1 MREVILDT
9 ETTGLDPKLGH
20 RLVEIGAVEL
30 VNHTPTGVNYQTYLN
45 PERDVDP
52 GAQEIHGLTNE
63 FLKQHPTF
71 GDISAEFIDFL
82 SNSTLVIH
90 NAPFDLAFINMEL
103 NRLGEPLISSEK
115 VIDTLVLARKKFP
128 GAQANL
134 DALCRRFAIENRHR
148 ELHGALV
155 DAALLAD
162 VYIELIGGKE
172 PTLGLSAKKT
182 NSTLAEERTRVYQK
196 PRSFPVSEEELE
208 LHRAFVKTLINPIW
222 DKT

>member
-1 MREVILDT
+1 MREIILDT
-9 ETTGLDPKLGH
+9 ETTGLDPKMGH

-30 VNHTPTGVNYQTYLN
+30 INHTPTGVNYQTYIN

-71 GDISAEFIDFL
+71 GDVSAEFMDFL
-82 SNSTLVIH
+82 SDSTLVIH
-90 NAPFDLAFINMEL
+90 NAPFDLAFINIEL
-103 NRLGEPLISSEK
+103 NRLGEPSISSER

-182 NSTLAEERTRVYQK
+182 NTVAEDTTRVYQK
-196 PRSFPVSEEELE
+196 PRSFPVTEEELE

>member
-1 MREVILDT
+1 MI
-9 ETTGLDPKLGH
+9 
-20 RLVEIGAVEL
+20 
-30 VNHTPTGVNYQTYLN
+30 NHTPTGVNYQTYIN
-45 PERDVDP
+45 PERNVDA

-71 GDISAEFIDFL
+71 ADISVEFMNFL
-82 SNSTLVIH
+82 SDSTLVIH

-103 NRLGEPLISSEK
+103 SRLGTAPICSER

-134 DALCRRFAIENRHR
+134 DALCRRFGLRIVI

-172 PTLGLSAKKT
+172 PTLGLSAKKAKMVT
-182 NSTLAEERTRVYQK
+182 ENTTRVYQR
-196 PRSFPVSEEELE
+196 PRSFPVSKEELK
-208 LHRAFVKTLINPIW
+208 LHRAFVKTLVDPIW
-222 DKT
+222 NKN

>member
-1 MREVILDT
+1 MREIVLDT
-9 ETTGLDPKLGH
+9 ETTGLDPKMGH

-30 VNHTPTGVNYQTYLN
+30 INHTPTGVNYQTYIN

-63 FLKQHPTF
+63 FLKQHPAF
-71 GDISAEFIDFL
+71 GDISTEFINFL
-82 SNSTLVIH
+82 SDSTLIIH

-103 NRLGEPLISSEK
+103 SRLEVTPISSER

-172 PTLGLSAKKT
+172 PTLGLSAKKSKMVADDT
-182 NSTLAEERTRVYQK
+182 ARVYQN

-208 LHRAFVKTLINPIW
+208 LHRAFVETLKNPIW
-222 DKT
+222 EKA

>member
-1 MREVILDT
+1 MREIILDT
-9 ETTGLDPKLGH
+9 ETTGLDPKIGH

-30 VNHTPTGVNYQTYLN
+30 INHTPTGANYQTYIN
-45 PERDVDP
+45 PEREVDP
-52 GAQEIHGLTNE
+52 GAQEVHGLTNE

-71 GDISAEFIDFL
+71 EDVSDEFMTFL
-82 SNSTLVIH
+82 SDSTIIIH

-103 NRLGEPLISSEK
+103 ERLGKVPLTPER
-115 VIDTLVLARKKFP
+115 VIDTLILARKKFP
-128 GAQANL
+128 GAQASL

-172 PTLGLSAKKT
+172 PTLGLSAKKAKT
-182 NSTLAEERTRVYQK
+182 VAVDTTRVYQN

-208 LHRAFVKTLINPIW
+208 LHRAFVSTLINPIW
-222 DKT
+222 KNF

>member
-1 MREVILDT
+1 MREIILDT
-9 ETTGLDPKLGH
+9 ETTGLDPKMGH

-30 VNHTPTGVNYQTYLN
+30 INHTPTGVNYQTYIN

-71 GDISAEFIDFL
+71 DDISAEFIDFL

-103 NRLGEPLISSEK
+103 NRLGEPSISSER

-172 PTLGLSAKKT
+172 PTLGFSAKKSKMVADDT
-182 NSTLAEERTRVYQK
+182 ARVYQN

-208 LHRAFVKTLINPIW
+208 LHRAFVETLKNPIW
-222 DKT
+222 EKA

>member
-1 MREVILDT
+1 MREIILDT
-9 ETTGLDPKLGH
+9 ETTGLDPKMGH
-20 RLVEIGAVEL
+20 RLVEIGAIEL
-30 VNHTPTGVNYQTYLN
+30 INHTPTGVNYQTYIN

-63 FLKQHPTF
+63 FLKQHPAF
-71 GDISAEFIDFL
+71 GDISTEFMNFL
-82 SNSTLVIH
+82 SDSTLIIH

-103 NRLGEPLISSEK
+103 NRLGEPSISSER

-182 NSTLAEERTRVYQK
+182 NTVAEDTTRVYQK
-196 PRSFPVSEEELE
+196 PRSFPVTEEELE

>member
-1 MREVILDT
+1 MREIILDT
-9 ETTGLDPKLGH
+9 ETTGLDPKMGH

-30 VNHTPTGVNYQTYLN
+30 INHTPTGVNYQTYIN

-103 NRLGEPLISSEK
+103 NRLGEPSISSER

-182 NSTLAEERTRVYQK
+182 KMVAEDTTRVYQK
-196 PRSFPVSEEELE
+196 PRSFPVSEEELNFIE
-208 LHRAFVKTLINPIW
+208 LLLRR
-222 DKT
+222 

>member
-1 MREVILDT
+1 MREIILDT
-9 ETTGLDPKLGH
+9 ETTGLDPKMGH

-30 VNHTPTGVNYQTYLN
+30 INHTPTGVNYQTYIN

-71 GDISAEFIDFL
+71 GEISAEFIDFL

-103 NRLGEPLISSEK
+103 NRLGEPSISSER

-182 NSTLAEERTRVYQK
+182 NAVDEDTTRVYQK

>member
-1 MREVILDT
+1 MREIILDT
-9 ETTGLDPKLGH
+9 ETTGLDPKMGH

-30 VNHTPTGVNYQTYLN
+30 INHTPTGVNYQTYIN

-63 FLKQHPTF
+63 FLKQHPAF
-71 GDISAEFIDFL
+71 GDISTEFINFL
-82 SNSTLVIH
+82 SDSTLIIH

-103 NRLGEPLISSEK
+103 SRLGVAPISSER

-172 PTLGLSAKKT
+172 PTLGLSAKKSKT
-182 NSTLAEERTRVYQK
+182 VAEDIARVYQN

-208 LHRAFVKTLINPIW
+208 LHRAFVETLKNPIW

>member
-1 MREVILDT
+1 MREIILDT
-9 ETTGLDPKLGH
+9 ETTGLYPKMGH

-30 VNHTPTGVNYQTYLN
+30 INHTPTGVNYQTYIN

-103 NRLGEPLISSEK
+103 NRLGEPSISSER

-182 NSTLAEERTRVYQK
+182 NTVAEDTTRVYQK
-196 PRSFPVSEEELE
+196 PRSFPVTEEELE

>member
-1 MREVILDT
+1 MDT
-9 ETTGLDPKLGH
+9 ETTGLDPKTGH

-30 VNHTPTGVNYQTYLN
+30 INHTPTGVNYQTYIN

-71 GDISAEFIDFL
+71 GDVSAEFIDFL
-82 SNSTLVIH
+82 SDSTLVIH

-103 NRLGEPLISSEK
+103 NRLGEPSISSER
-115 VIDTLVLARKKFP
+115 VIDTLVLARRKFP
-128 GAQANL
+128 GAQASL

-182 NSTLAEERTRVYQK
+182 NTVAENTTRVYKK
-196 PRSFPVSEEELE
+196 PRSFPVTEEELE

>member
-1 MREVILDT
+1 MREIILDT
-9 ETTGLDPKLGH
+9 ETTGLDPKMGH

-30 VNHTPTGVNYQTYLN
+30 INHTPTGVNYQTYIN

-90 NAPFDLAFINMEL
+90 NAPFDLAFINMEC
-103 NRLGEPLISSEK
+103 NRLGEPSISSER
-115 VIDTLVLARKKFP
+115 VIDTLVLATKKFP

-182 NSTLAEERTRVYQK
+182 NTVAEDTTRVYQK
-196 PRSFPVSEEELE
+196 PRAFPVTEEELE
-208 LHRAFVKTLINPIW
+208 IHRAFVQTLINPIW

>member
-1 MREVILDT
+1 MREIILDT
-9 ETTGLDPKLGH
+9 ETTGLDPKMGH

-30 VNHTPTGVNYQTYLN
+30 INHTPTGVNYQTYIN

-71 GDISAEFIDFL
+71 GDVSAEFMDFV
-82 SNSTLVIH
+82 SDSTLVIH

-103 NRLGEPLISSEK
+103 DRLGEPSISSDR

-182 NSTLAEERTRVYQK
+182 NIVAEDTTRVYKK
-196 PRSFPVSEEELE
+196 PRSFPVTEEELE

>member
-1 MREVILDT
+1 MREIILDT
-9 ETTGLDPKLGH
+9 ETTGLDPKMGH

-30 VNHTPTGVNYQTYLN
+30 INHTPTGVNYQTYIN

-63 FLKQHPTF
+63 FLKQHPAF
-71 GDISAEFIDFL
+71 GDISAEFVNFL
-82 SNSTLVIH
+82 SDSTLIIH

-103 NRLGEPLISSEK
+103 SRLGVAPISSER

-162 VYIELIGGKE
+162 IYIELIGGKE
-172 PTLGLSAKKT
+172 PTLGLSAKKSKT
-182 NSTLAEERTRVYQK
+182 VAEGIARVYQN

-208 LHRAFVKTLINPIW
+208 LHRAFVETLKNPIW

>member
-9 ETTGLDPKLGH
+9 ETTGLDPKTGH
-20 RLVEIGAVEL
+20 RLVEIGAIEL
-30 VNHTPTGVNYQTYLN
+30 INHTPTGVHYQTYIN
-45 PERDVDP
+45 PERDVDA

-63 FLKQHPTF
+63 FLKQYPTF
-71 GDISAEFIDFL
+71 ADISVEFMNFL
-82 SNSTLVIH
+82 SDSTLVIH
-90 NAPFDLAFINMEL
+90 NAPFDLTFINMEL
-103 NRLGEPLISSEK
+103 SHLGMAPICSER

-172 PTLGLSAKKT
+172 PTLGLSAQKAKMV
-182 NSTLAEERTRVYQK
+182 AENTTRVYQR
-196 PRSFPVSEEELE
+196 PRSFRVSEEELK
-208 LHRAFVKTLINPIW
+208 LHRAFVKTLVDPIW
-222 DKT
+222 NKT

>member
-1 MREVILDT
+1 MREIVLDT
-9 ETTGLDPKLGH
+9 ETTGLDPKMGH

-30 VNHTPTGVNYQTYLN
+30 INHTPTGVNYQTYIN

-63 FLKQHPTF
+63 FLKQHPAF
-71 GDISAEFIDFL
+71 ADITTEFMNFL
-82 SNSTLVIH
+82 SDSTLIIH

-103 NRLGEPLISSEK
+103 SRLGVAPISSER

-172 PTLGLSAKKT
+172 PTLSLSAKKSKT
-182 NSTLAEERTRVYQK
+182 VAEDIARVYQN

-208 LHRAFVKTLINPIW
+208 LHRAFVETLKNPIW

>member
-1 MREVILDT
+1 MREIILDT
-9 ETTGLDPKLGH
+9 ETTGLDPKMGH

-30 VNHTPTGVNYQTYLN
+30 INHTPTGVNYQTYIN

-52 GAQEIHGLTNE
+52 GAQEVHGLTNE

-103 NRLGEPLISSEK
+103 SRLGVAPISSER

-128 GAQANL
+128 GAQVNL

-172 PTLGLSAKKT
+172 PTLGLSAKKSKAVT
-182 NSTLAEERTRVYQK
+182 EDTARVYQN

-208 LHRAFVKTLINPIW
+208 LHRAFVKTLKNPIW

>member
-1 MREVILDT
+1 MREIILDT
-9 ETTGLDPKLGH
+9 ETTGLDPKMGH

-30 VNHTPTGVNYQTYLN
+30 INHTPTGVNYQTYIN

-52 GAQEIHGLTNE
+52 GAQEIHGLTKE

-71 GDISAEFIDFL
+71 GDISAEFVNFL
-82 SNSTLVIH
+82 SDSTLIIH

-103 NRLGEPLISSEK
+103 SRLGVAPISSER

-162 VYIELIGGKE
+162 VYVELIGGKE
-172 PTLGLSAKKT
+172 PTLGLSAKKSKT
-182 NSTLAEERTRVYQK
+182 VAEDIARVYQN

-208 LHRAFVKTLINPIW
+208 LHRAFVETLKNPIW

>member
-1 MREVILDT
+1 MREIILDT
-9 ETTGLDPKLGH
+9 ETTGLDPKMGH

-30 VNHTPTGVNYQTYLN
+30 INHTPTGVNYQTYIN

-90 NAPFDLAFINMEL
+90 NAPFDLAFINMEF
-103 NRLGEPLISSEK
+103 NCLGEPSISSER

-182 NSTLAEERTRVYQK
+182 NTVAEDTTRVYQK
-196 PRSFPVSEEELE
+196 PRSFPVTEEELE
-208 LHRAFVKTLINPIW
+208 LHRTFVKTLINPIW

>member
-1 MREVILDT
+1 MREIILDT
-9 ETTGLDPKLGH
+9 ETTGLDPKMGH

-30 VNHTPTGVNYQTYLN
+30 INHTPTGVNYQTYIN

-63 FLKQHPTF
+63 FLKQHPAF
-71 GDISAEFIDFL
+71 GDISTEFINFL
-82 SNSTLVIH
+82 SDSTLIIH

-103 NRLGEPLISSEK
+103 SRLGVAPISSER

-172 PTLGLSAKKT
+172 PTLGLSAKKSKAVT
-182 NSTLAEERTRVYQK
+182 EDTARVYQN

-208 LHRAFVKTLINPIW
+208 LHRAFVKTLKNPIW

>member
-30 VNHTPTGVNYQTYLN
+30 VNHTPTGVNYQTYIN

>member
-1 MREVILDT
+1 MREIILDT
-9 ETTGLDPKLGH
+9 ETTGLDPKMGH

-30 VNHTPTGVNYQTYLN
+30 INHTPTGVNYQTYIN
-45 PERDVDP
+45 PEKDVDP

-82 SNSTLVIH
+82 SDSTLVIH
-90 NAPFDLAFINMEL
+90 NAPFDLAFINIEL
-103 NRLGEPLISSEK
+103 NRLGEPSISSER

-172 PTLGLSAKKT
+172 PTLGLSAKNT
-182 NSTLAEERTRVYQK
+182 STVAEDTTRVYQK
-196 PRSFPVSEEELE
+196 PRSFPVTEEELE

-222 DKT
+222 NKT

>member
-1 MREVILDT
+1 MREIILDT
-9 ETTGLDPKLGH
+9 ETTGLDPKMGH

-30 VNHTPTGVNYQTYLN
+30 INHTPTGVNYQTYIN

-63 FLKQHPTF
+63 FLKQHPAF
-71 GDISAEFIDFL
+71 GDISTEFINFL
-82 SNSTLVIH
+82 SDSTLIIH

-103 NRLGEPLISSEK
+103 SRLGVAPISSER

-172 PTLGLSAKKT
+172 PTLGPSAKKSKMVADDT
-182 NSTLAEERTRVYQK
+182 ARVYQN

-208 LHRAFVKTLINPIW
+208 LHRAFVETLKNPIW

>member
-1 MREVILDT
+1 MREIILDT
-9 ETTGLDPKLGH
+9 ETTGLDPKMGH

-30 VNHTPTGVNYQTYLN
+30 INHTPTGVNYQTYIN
-45 PERDVDP
+45 PERDVDLV
-52 GAQEIHGLTNE
+52 AQEIHGLTNE

-71 GDISAEFIDFL
+71 GDVSAEFMDFV
-82 SNSTLVIH
+82 SDSTLVIH

-103 NRLGEPLISSEK
+103 DRLGEPSISSDR

-182 NSTLAEERTRVYQK
+182 NTVAEDTTRVYQK
-196 PRSFPVSEEELE
+196 PRSFPVTEEELE

>member
-9 ETTGLDPKLGH
+9 ETTGLDPKTGH

-30 VNHTPTGVNYQTYLN
+30 INHTPTGVNYQTYIN

-52 GAQEIHGLTNE
+52 GAQEIHGLTND
-63 FLKQHPTF
+63 FLKQHSTF
-71 GDISAEFIDFL
+71 ADVSVDFINFL
-82 SNSTLVIH
+82 ADSTLVIH

-103 NRLGEPLISSEK
+103 HRLGMAPISSER

-172 PTLGLSAKKT
+172 PTLGLSGKKAKLVEEKT
-182 NSTLAEERTRVYQK
+182 TRVYQQ
-196 PRSFPVSEEELE
+196 PRSFPVSEKELK
-208 LHRAFVKTLINPIW
+208 LHRAFIKTLIDPIW

>member
-1 MREVILDT
+1 MREIVLDT
-9 ETTGLDPKLGH
+9 ETTGLDPKMGH

-30 VNHTPTGVNYQTYLN
+30 INHTPTGVNYQTYIN

-63 FLKQHPTF
+63 FLKQHPAF
-71 GDISAEFIDFL
+71 GDISTEFINFL
-82 SNSTLVIH
+82 SDSTLIIH

-103 NRLGEPLISSEK
+103 SRLGVAPISSER

-172 PTLGLSAKKT
+172 PTLGLSAKK
-182 NSTLAEERTRVYQK
+182 SKPVAEDVARVYQN

-208 LHRAFVKTLINPIW
+208 LHRAFVETLKNPIW

>member
-1 MREVILDT
+1 MREIILDT
-9 ETTGLDPKLGH
+9 ETTGLDPKTGH

-30 VNHTPTGVNYQTYLN
+30 INHTPTGVNYQTYIN

-63 FLKQHPTF
+63 FLKQHPKF
-71 GDISAEFIDFL
+71 GEISAEFIDFL
-82 SNSTLVIH
+82 SDSTLVIH
-90 NAPFDLAFINMEL
+90 NAPFDLAFINIEL
-103 NRLGEPLISSEK
+103 NRLGEPSISSER

-182 NSTLAEERTRVYQK
+182 NTVAEDTTRVYQK
-196 PRSFPVSEEELE
+196 PRSFPVTEKELE

>member
-1 MREVILDT
+1 MREIILDT
-9 ETTGLDPKLGH
+9 ETTGLDPKMGH

-30 VNHTPTGVNYQTYLN
+30 INHTPTGVNYQTYIN

-63 FLKQHPTF
+63 FLKQHPAF
-71 GDISAEFIDFL
+71 GDISTEFMNFL
-82 SNSTLVIH
+82 SDSTLIIH

-103 NRLGEPLISSEK
+103 GRLGVAPISSER

-172 PTLGLSAKKT
+172 PTLGLSAKKSKT
-182 NSTLAEERTRVYQK
+182 VAEDIARVYQN

-208 LHRAFVKTLINPIW
+208 LHRAFVETLKNPIW

>member
-1 MREVILDT
+1 MREIILDT
-9 ETTGLDPKLGH
+9 ETTGLDPKMGH

-30 VNHTPTGVNYQTYLN
+30 INHTPTGVNYQTYIN

-71 GDISAEFIDFL
+71 GDVSAEFIDFL
-82 SNSTLVIH
+82 SDSTLVIH

-103 NRLGEPLISSEK
+103 DRLGEPSISSER

-182 NSTLAEERTRVYQK
+182 NTVAEDTTRVYQK
-196 PRSFPVSEEELE
+196 PRSFPVTEEELE

>member
-1 MREVILDT
+1 MREIILDT
-9 ETTGLDPKLGH
+9 ETTGLDPRMGH

-30 VNHTPTGVNYQTYLN
+30 INHTPTGVNYQTYIN

-71 GDISAEFIDFL
+71 GEISAEFIDFL

-103 NRLGEPLISSEK
+103 NRLGEPSISSER

-182 NSTLAEERTRVYQK
+182 NTVAEDTTRVYQK
-196 PRSFPVSEEELE
+196 PRSFPVTEEELE

>member
-1 MREVILDT
+1 MREIILDT
-9 ETTGLDPKLGH
+9 ETTGLDPKTGH

-30 VNHTPTGVNYQTYLN
+30 INHTPTGVNYQTYIN

-52 GAQEIHGLTNE
+52 GAQEIHGLTNR
-63 FLKQHPTF
+63 FLQQHPTF
-71 GDISAEFIDFL
+71 GDISAGFIDFL
-82 SNSTLVIH
+82 SDSTLVIH

-103 NRLGEPLISSEK
+103 DRLGAAPISSER

-128 GAQANL
+128 GAQASL

-172 PTLGLSAKKT
+172 PTLGLSAKKART
-182 NSTLAEERTRVYQK
+182 IAGDTTRVYKK